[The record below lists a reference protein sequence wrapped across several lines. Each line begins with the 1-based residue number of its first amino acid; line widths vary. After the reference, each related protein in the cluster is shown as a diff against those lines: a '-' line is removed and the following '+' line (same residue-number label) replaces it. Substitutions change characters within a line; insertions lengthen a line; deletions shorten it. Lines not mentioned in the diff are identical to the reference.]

1 MGIKTEINKWNL
13 IKLKSFCTT
22 KETKQGE
29 KTILRMGEN
38 NSKGN
43 NGQIINFQNIQAAH
57 TIQYQKSKQP
67 NQKVGKGPEE
77 TFLQRHTEG
86 QQAHEEMLSIT
97 HYQRH
102 ANQASSKVPPH
113 ISQNG
118 HHQKTTNNKRWIGC
132 GEKGTPLHCC
142 WEYKL
147 I

>member
-1 MGIKTEINKWNL
+1 
-13 IKLKSFCTT
+13 
-22 KETKQGE
+22 
-29 KTILRMGEN
+29 MGEN